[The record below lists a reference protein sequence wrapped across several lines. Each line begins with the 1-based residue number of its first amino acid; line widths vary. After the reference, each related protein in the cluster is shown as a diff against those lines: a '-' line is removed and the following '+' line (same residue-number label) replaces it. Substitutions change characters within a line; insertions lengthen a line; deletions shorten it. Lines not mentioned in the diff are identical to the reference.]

1 MILRAAIVACLAI
14 VFGCTDDA
22 GPGVPTTN
30 TPTLPTGLTNSF
42 RVQGAGYVNATFR
55 GFTADSASVAHDEAD
70 GALIGF
76 SGLTPSNVVF
86 SVAIDIPERRTG
98 TFTFGNASPAR
109 MSMQIGTTSYV
120 AADGMVEI
128 TMFSPGIGQVVT
140 GAFSATMTPFPG
152 PGDPI
157 SVSSGQFTIR
167 RTVAP

>member
-1 MILRAAIVACLAI
+1 MMVRAAIIACLAI
-14 VFGCTDDA
+14 AFGCTDDV
-22 GPGVPTTN
+22 GPGVPTIN

-42 RVQGAGYVNATFR
+42 RVQGAGYTNATFR

-70 GALIGF
+70 GVLIGF

-86 SVAIDIPERRTG
+86 SIAIDIPERRTG
-98 TFTFGNASPAR
+98 TFTFGITSPAR

-120 AADGMVEI
+120 AADGTVEI
-128 TMFSPGIGQVVT
+128 TTFSPNIGQTVS

-152 PGDPI
+152 PGNPI

-167 RTVAP
+167 RTAVP